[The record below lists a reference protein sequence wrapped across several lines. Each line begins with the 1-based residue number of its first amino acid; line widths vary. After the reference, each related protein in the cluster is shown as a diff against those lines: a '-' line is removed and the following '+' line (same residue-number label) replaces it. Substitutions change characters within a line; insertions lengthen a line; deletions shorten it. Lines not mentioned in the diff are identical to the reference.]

1 MRPVLVIKKGVS
13 QLLLCF
19 IVMQNI
25 RIFYGG
31 LVMFIVNCF
40 FAQSDCRNFLPEH
53 CNAIINWSK
62 LMFFNKQGI
71 LQQINQCPS
80 NKQKKKFISGL
91 NDTNNFTQIL
101 TRMYYHAATKSLF
114 CLCGAK
120 ISWSLTLEG
129 VSYQFGF
136 ICFSICPQGKISG
149 SSVFFD
155 FVPMKFDIIK

>member
-25 RIFYGG
+25 WIFYGG
-31 LVMFIVNCF
+31 LVIFIVNCF

-53 CNAIINWSK
+53 CNAIIICSK
-62 LMFFNKQGI
+62 LMFFKKQGI
-71 LQQINQCPS
+71 LQQINQCSS

-91 NDTNNFTQIL
+91 NDTNN
-101 TRMYYHAATKSLF
+101 ATKSLF

-136 ICFSICPQGKISG
+136 ICFSICPQGKISR

-155 FVPMKFDIIK
+155 FVPMKFHIIK

>member
-31 LVMFIVNCF
+31 LVMFIVNGF

-53 CNAIINWSK
+53 CNAIIICSK
-62 LMFFNKQGI
+62 LMFFKKQGI
-71 LQQINQCPS
+71 LQQINQCSS

-91 NDTNNFTQIL
+91 NDTNNSTQIL
-101 TRMYYHAATKSLF
+101 TRMYYHAATKSLN

-136 ICFSICPQGKISG
+136 ICFSICPQGKISR
-149 SSVFFD
+149 SSVFFN
-155 FVPMKFDIIK
+155 FVPMKFHIIK